1 MVNIIKRSKKKYKV
15 GMFGG
20 KFMPFHKGHFY
31 CIDVAAAQCEKVYV
45 LLFSGGEQEKE
56 ILMQTPGESYLS
68 AKDREKHIISAIR
81 NYNNAEFH
89 FIDITG
95 CRNPDGTENWD
106 METPLVRAICGR
118 MDAVYGSEPSYKAY
132 FDRAYP
138 EAEYILVDV
147 KRKHYPISGTAI
159 RNMENWKERKLWII

>member
-1 MVNIIKRSKKKYKV
+1 MVNIIKQSKKKYKV

-31 CIDVAAAQCEKVYV
+31 CINVAALQCEKVYV
-45 LLFSGGEQEKE
+45 LLFGGGEQEME
-56 ILMQTPGESYLS
+56 ILLQNPGESYLS
-68 AKDREKHIISAIR
+68 AEDRKKHIMSAIR
-81 NYNNAEFH
+81 NYNNVEFH

-106 METPLVRAICGR
+106 METPLVRAVCGQ
-118 MDAVYGSEPSYKAY
+118 MGAVYGSEPSYKAY

-138 EAEYILVDV
+138 EAEYILVDE
-147 KRKHYPISGTAI
+147 KENITQLAGQQSGI
-159 RNMENWKERKLWII
+159 WKTGRREAYG